1 MKAAE
6 ELSPKV
12 GVAPACESLGVPRA
26 SFYRQRCIR
35 GSRKPREDASRRSSH
50 RALSEGERQAV
61 LSVLHEERFIDL
73 APAQV
78 YARFLDDG
86 KFLCSIRTMYR
97 ILEAQGEVRERR
109 DQLRHPQYVKPELVA
124 TGPNQVWTWDIT
136 KLLGPVKWTYY
147 YLYVILDMFSRY
159 AVGWMLASRESAALA
174 KELIEESCRRQGIRE
189 ERLTLHSDRGTAMTS
204 KSVALLLAD
213 LGVTKSHSRPHVSDD
228 NPYSEAHFKTLKY
241 RPEFPRRFGSIQ
253 HGRSFCR
260 AFFPWYNHE
269 HYHTG
274 IGLLTPAMV
283 HSGQAAAVLQKR
295 HDVLEDAYAKHPER
309 FVRHPPR
316 PQALPPE
323 VWINNPVAAIELEE
337 AVH

>member
-1 MKAAE
+1 MKATE

-26 SFYRQRCIR
+26 SFYRWRCR
-35 GSRKPREDASRRSSH
+35 RSSRRLREGAPRRPSH
-50 RALSEGERQAV
+50 RALSEAERQAV
-61 LSVLHEERFIDL
+61 LSVMHEERFVDK

-78 YARFLDDG
+78 YARLLDEE
-86 KFLCSIRTMYR
+86 KYLCSIRTMHR
-97 ILEAQGEVRERR
+97 ILEAEGEVRERR

-124 TGPNQVWTWDIT
+124 TGPNQIWSWDIT

-159 AVGWMLASRESAALA
+159 TVGWMLANRESAALA

-189 ERLTLHSDRGTAMTS
+189 ERLTLHSDRGTSMTS
-204 KSVALLLAD
+204 KTVAFLLAD

-228 NPYSEAHFKTLKY
+228 NPYSEAQFKTLKY
-241 RPEFPRRFGSIQ
+241 RPEFPARFGSIQ

-260 AFFPWYNHE
+260 TFFAWYNHD
-269 HYHTG
+269 HYHSG

-283 HSGQAAAVLQKR
+283 HYGQAAAVLRKR
-295 HDVLEDAYAKHPER
+295 HEVLEDAYAKHPER

-316 PQALPPE
+316 PQPLPPE
-323 VWINNPVAAIELEE
+323 VWINNPVSAIELEE
-337 AVH
+337 ALH

>member
-6 ELSPKV
+6 ELGSKV

-26 SFYRQRCIR
+26 SLYRWRHGR
-35 GSRKPREDASRRSSH
+35 GSRKVREDAPRRPSH

-61 LSVLHEERFIDL
+61 LSVLHEERFVDK

-78 YARFLDDG
+78 YARLLDED

-97 ILEAQGEVRERR
+97 ILDAEGEVRERR
-109 DQLRHPQYVKPELVA
+109 DQLCHPQYVKPELVA
-124 TGPNQVWTWDIT
+124 TGPNQIWTWDIT

-159 AVGWMLASRESAALA
+159 AVGWMLANRESAALA
-174 KELIEESCRRQGIRE
+174 KELIEESCRRQGIGE
-189 ERLTLHSDRGTAMTS
+189 EQLTLHADRGPSMKS
-204 KSVALLLAD
+204 KTVALLLAD

-228 NPYSEAHFKTLKY
+228 NPYSEAQFKTLKY
-241 RPEFPRRFGSIQ
+241 RPEFPERFGSME

-260 AFFPWYNHE
+260 TFFPWYNHE
-269 HYHTG
+269 HYHSG
-274 IGLLTPAMV
+274 LGLLTPAMV
-283 HSGQAAAVLQKR
+283 HYGHAAAVLQKR
-295 HDVLEDAYAKHPER
+295 HEVLENAYAKHPER

-316 PQALPPE
+316 PQQLPPE
-323 VWINNPVAAIELEE
+323 VWINNPASVIELEG
-337 AVH
+337 ALH